1 MTRVFLDTNIYFA
14 GFLSP
19 DGGSSLILELA
30 KKEKISIYASRLVL
44 REAERN
50 LRKKTSPKT
59 IQAFHRYLKQ
69 TAIHVVPPPNDKTL
83 EHCEPHVHPKDV
95 PVLAAAIE
103 SKVEFLITLD
113 RRHFLN
119 PQTLAHAGK
128 IKIVPPG
135 DFLQWYLR

>member
-1 MTRVFLDTNIYFA
+1 MTRVFLDANIYFA

-50 LRKKTSPKT
+50 LRKKTNPKT
-59 IQAFHRYLKQ
+59 VKSFHRYLKQ
-69 TAIHVVPPPNDKTL
+69 TAIHVIPPPNDKIL
-83 EHCEPHVHPKDV
+83 EQCEAYIHPKDV
-95 PVLAAAIE
+95 PVFAAAIE
-103 SKVEFLITLD
+103 AKVEFFITLD

-128 IKIVPPG
+128 IKIMPPA
-135 DFLQWYLR
+135 DFLRWYLR